1 MNEKILIVD
10 DEPRM
15 LQLFGMALEHVG
27 YRIAVAQD
35 ANQALAKAQTE
46 NPDLIILDVM
56 LPGVSGLELCQQ
68 LRHEP
73 RTANI
78 PIIMLSA
85 KVEVPDRIAG
95 LRAGADEYVIKPVI
109 PAELIARIESL
120 LERIRRFRGEDVPK
134 AGKVLTFVGAK
145 GGVGTTTVVLNL
157 GIALVMQR
165 KSVVAAELRAYP
177 GSFPILLGLRR
188 PKSLGDLMT
197 LEPRAIS
204 ARELSQILPSHSSGL
219 QVLCAPPDFGVQ
231 ADFDSER
238 VKAII
243 AGLAG
248 MADYVVLDL
257 PPHPVVGFREAIQQS
272 HTLVLVMEPVRECLE
287 SAMLMAGFLK
297 SLAGAG
303 LVLRV
308 AIVNRVPIAMPVT
321 RCEIENKLG
330 WEVIVSLPMAAD
342 DCSRAQLLG
351 KPVVQSQP
359 DATITQMFKELA
371 LILA

>member
-1 MNEKILIVD
+1 MSEMILIVD
-10 DEPRM
+10 DEPHM
-15 LQLFGMALEHVG
+15 LRLLGMALEHVG

-35 ANQALAKAQTE
+35 AKQALAKVQSE

-56 LPGVSGLELCQQ
+56 LPGVSGVELCQQ
-68 LRHEP
+68 LRQEP
-73 RTANI
+73 GTADI

-85 KVEVPDRIAG
+85 KVEVADRIAG
-95 LRAGADEYVIKPVI
+95 LKAGADEYVIKPVD
-109 PAELIARIESL
+109 PAELAARVESL
-120 LERIRRFRGEDVPK
+120 LTRVRRRKEEHAPG
-134 AGKVLTFVGAK
+134 AGKVVSFVGAK
-145 GGVGTTTVVLNL
+145 GGVGTTTMALNL
-157 GIALVMQR
+157 GIALVMQQ
-165 KSVVAAELRAYP
+165 KSVVAAELRTYP

-188 PKSLGDLMT
+188 PKSLADLMT

-219 QVLCAPPDFGVQ
+219 RVLCAPPDFGVQ

-257 PPHPVVGFREAIQQS
+257 ASHPVVGFREAIQQS

-308 AIVNRVPIAMPVT
+308 AIVNRVPIAMSVT

-351 KPVVQSQP
+351 KPVTQSQP

>member
-1 MNEKILIVD
+1 MSEMILIVD
-10 DEPRM
+10 DEPHM
-15 LQLFGMALEHVG
+15 LRLLGMALEHVG

-35 ANQALAKAQTE
+35 AKQALAKVQSE

-56 LPGVSGLELCQQ
+56 LPGVSGVELCQQ
-68 LRHEP
+68 LRQEP
-73 RTANI
+73 GTADI

-85 KVEVPDRIAG
+85 KVEVADRIAG
-95 LRAGADEYVIKPVI
+95 LKAGADEYVIKPVD
-109 PAELIARIESL
+109 PAELAARVESL
-120 LERIRRFRGEDVPK
+120 LTRVRRRKEEHAPG
-134 AGKVLTFVGAK
+134 AGKVVSFVGAK
-145 GGVGTTTVVLNL
+145 GGVGTTTMALNL
-157 GIALVMQR
+157 GIALVMQQ
-165 KSVVAAELRAYP
+165 KSVVAAELRTYP

-188 PKSLGDLMT
+188 PKSLADLMT

-219 QVLCAPPDFGVQ
+219 RVLCAPPDFGVQ

-257 PPHPVVGFREAIQQS
+257 PSHPVVGFREAIQQS

-351 KPVVQSQP
+351 KPVTQSQP